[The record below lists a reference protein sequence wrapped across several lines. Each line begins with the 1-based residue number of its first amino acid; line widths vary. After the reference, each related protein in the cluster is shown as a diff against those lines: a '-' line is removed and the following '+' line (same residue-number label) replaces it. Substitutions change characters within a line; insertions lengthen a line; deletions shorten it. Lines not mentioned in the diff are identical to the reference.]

1 MFAPSATVLR
11 PVTRITPSS
20 HAWIGRGPAFRQC
33 TAKIVASSRLT
44 STSLDCRSYSNTS
57 DAASAS
63 NEAPQASIPQ
73 PLAGIR
79 VLDLTRILAGPAS
92 TMLLS
97 DLGADVI
104 KVEHPK
110 GGDDTRSWGP
120 PFAPAPQSDQEA
132 LAVAQKAGVSQ
143 PSPHWKDL
151 PPESAYFLCVNRG
164 KRSITVDMKKPEGRE
179 VLHNLVKAADVLVEN
194 YLPGKL
200 KSYGLDYDSCNKLN
214 PGLVYASITGY
225 GQTGPYATS
234 PGYDVVIAAD
244 AGLMHITGE
253 ADRPPVKIGV
263 AMTDLTTG
271 LYTHGAIMAALLGR
285 AKTGKGVHIDASLFE
300 SQIASL
306 ANIAS
311 NYLVAGVE
319 AGRHGTAHPSIAP
332 YQVFPT
338 KDGFIMIGAG
348 NDGQFKTLTRL
359 LGAPKLATDPRF
371 LTNGD
376 RVANRDVLI
385 SLLNDLLS
393 QQTSEQWL
401 DLFRNAPPPHFP
413 VAPIRDMRGT
423 FEHPQTQARGM
434 TQIMN
439 HPRAG
444 EIKVVSPAVSY
455 GGGKMPLSRPPPVL
469 GQHNDEVL
477 SELGYSNADI
487 ARLRQEGA
495 IGQ

>member
-1 MFAPSATVLR
+1 MFASSAAMLQVAKRINPST
-11 PVTRITPSS
+11 
-20 HAWIGRGPAFRQC
+20 HAWVGRNSHSRQSAARVVVTSNLASPSIRLSSYSTASNPA
-33 TAKIVASSRLT
+33 SNG
-44 STSLDCRSYSNTS
+44 TSL
-57 DAASAS
+57 
-63 NEAPQASIPQ
+63 ASIPQ

-104 KVEHPK
+104 KIEHPK

-120 PFAPAPQSDQEA
+120 PFAPAPQSDGE
-132 LAVAQKAGVSQ
+132 AVAVAKKAGIDQ
-143 PSPHWKDL
+143 PNPRWRDL

-164 KRSITVDMKKPEGRE
+164 KRSVTVDMKKPEGRKL
-179 VLHNLVKAADVLVEN
+179 LHNLVKTADVLVE
-194 YLPGKL
+194 
-200 KSYGLDYDSCNKLN
+200 LN
-214 PGLVYASITGY
+214 PGLIYASITGY

-338 KDGFIMIGAG
+338 QDGFIMIGAG
-348 NDGQFKTLTRL
+348 NDGQFNTLTRL
-359 LGAPKLATDPRF
+359 LGAPDLATDPRF
-371 LTNGD
+371 LTNRD

-393 QQTSEQWL
+393 HRTSEQWL

-413 VAPIRDMRGT
+413 VAPIRDMKGT

-434 TQIMN
+434 TQTMN

-444 EIKVVSPAVSY
+444 KIQVVSPAVSY

-469 GQHNDEVL
+469 GQHTDEVL
-477 SELGYSNADI
+477 SELGYSDADI
-487 ARLRQEGA
+487 AKLRQEGA

>member
-1 MFAPSATVLR
+1 MFNTL
-11 PVTRITPSS
+11 
-20 HAWIGRGPAFRQC
+20 Q
-33 TAKIVASSRLT
+33 IVASARLVG
-44 STSLDCRSYSNTS
+44 RSAVRSNGS
-57 DAASAS
+57 GRVAVRGLSGSVRCLSMPSAATPPA
-63 NEAPQASIPQ
+63 QASIPQ
-73 PLAGIR
+73 PLQGIK

-104 KVEHPK
+104 KIEHPK

-120 PFAPAPQSDQEA
+120 PFAPSPQSDEEA
-132 LAVAQKAGVSQ
+132 LAVAQEAGVDQ
-143 PSPHWKDL
+143 PKPHWKSL

-164 KRSITVDMKKPEGRE
+164 KRSVTVDMKNPEGRKI
-179 VLHNLVKAADVLVEN
+179 LHNLVKSADVLVEN

-200 KSYGLDYDSCNKLN
+200 KSFGLDYESCQKLN
-214 PGLVYASITGY
+214 PGIIYASITGY
-225 GQTGPYATS
+225 GQTGPYASS

-348 NDGQFKTLTRL
+348 NDGQFKTLTKL
-359 LGAPKLATDPRF
+359 LGAPELATDPRF
-371 LTNGD
+371 VTNGA
-376 RVANRDVLI
+376 RVANRTVLI
-385 SLLNDLLS
+385 NLLNNLLS
-393 QQTSEQWL
+393 PRTSEEWL

-423 FEHPQTQARGM
+423 FEHPQAQARSM
-434 TQIMN
+434 TQTLK

-477 SELGYSNADI
+477 SELGYSAKQI
-487 ARLRQEGA
+487 EQLRASGA
-495 IGQ
+495 VGQ